1 MLLRA
6 RWFTVGMA
14 AGSVVT
20 LRLARVFRSVAP
32 GRLSPGDL
40 ADAWREGRKA
50 MARREAELRG
60 LVGHREARPT
70 LELVKPLTEQPVRTV
85 RRWPG

>member
-6 RWFTVGMA
+6 RWFTLGMV

-20 LRLARVFRSVAP
+20 LRVARALRSVTP
-32 GRLSPGDL
+32 GRLSPGDF

-50 MARREAELRG
+50 MAQREAELRG
-60 LVGHREARPT
+60 LVVPRRPT

-85 RRWPG
+85 RRWPE